1 MLESKILT
9 GPKTLLRFDGWE
21 YGPPSR
27 KQKADNLPT
36 YHRKYRML
44 KISLEGLQ
52 VLDAIDRRGSIAA
65 ASTELHRVPS
75 TISYAVAKLEEDL
88 DVAVFERSGPRL
100 SLTPAGK
107 ELLKEGRYLLKAAQ
121 DLEHRVRRV
130 ASGWETQLTI
140 GLESLLAPSVLTE
153 DIRDFYQVADSTR
166 LRITQDA
173 LSGSWEALLDR
184 RVDLIIGA
192 AGEGPSGGGFIA
204 QPLGS
209 VPFVFAVA
217 PEHPLASAREPLD
230 KAELRAHRAVAAADS
245 ALRLAPR
252 TVGLLFGQDTLTV
265 PDIFSKYAFQ
275 LAGLGFGYLPEPYAR
290 AAIEAGR
297 LIKKRVAEPRPKET
311 FYVVWRPEEEG
322 AALTW
327 WLERI
332 RRPGRLNAMFDL
344 TAKAYFK
351 TAR

>member
-1 MLESKILT
+1 
-9 GPKTLLRFDGWE
+9 
-21 YGPPSR
+21 
-27 KQKADNLPT
+27 
-36 YHRKYRML
+36 ML

-52 VLDAIDRRGSIAA
+52 VLDSIDRRGSIAA

-88 DVAVFERSGPRL
+88 GVAVFERSGPRI

-140 GLESLLAPSVLTE
+140 GLESLLAPSALAD
-153 DIRDFYQVADSTR
+153 DICDFYQVADSTR
-166 LRITQDA
+166 LRITQDT
-173 LSGSWEALLDR
+173 LSGTWEALLDR
-184 RVDLIIGA
+184 RVDLIVAA
-192 AGEGPSGGGFIA
+192 AGEGPSGGGYIA
-204 QPLGS
+204 EPLGS
-209 VPFVFAVA
+209 IPFVFAVA
-217 PEHPLASAREPLD
+217 PEHPLAHAREPLD
-230 KAELRAHRAVAAADS
+230 KAELRAHRAIAAADS

-275 LAGLGFGYLPEPYAR
+275 IAGLGFGYLPEPYAR
-290 AAIEAGR
+290 PAIDAGR
-297 LIKKRVAEPRPKET
+297 LVEKQVAERRADER
-311 FYVVWRPEEEG
+311 FYIAWRSDEEG

-327 WLERI
+327 WLERM
-332 RRPGRLNAMFDL
+332 RRAGRLNAMFAH
-344 TAKAYFK
+344 TAKTYFK
-351 TAR
+351 TS

>member
-1 MLESKILT
+1 
-9 GPKTLLRFDGWE
+9 
-21 YGPPSR
+21 
-27 KQKADNLPT
+27 
-36 YHRKYRML
+36 ML

-65 ASTELHRVPS
+65 ASIELHRVPS

-88 DVAVFERSGPRL
+88 GVSVFERSGPRI

-130 ASGWETQLTI
+130 ASGWETHLTI
-140 GLESLLAPSVLTE
+140 GLESLLAPSVLA
-153 DIRDFYQVADSTR
+153 DDVRDFYQVADSTR

-184 RVDLIIGA
+184 RVDLVIGA
-192 AGEGPSGGGFIA
+192 AGEGPSGGGYIA
-204 QPLGS
+204 ESLGS

-217 PEHPLASAREPLD
+217 PEHPLADAREPLD

-245 ALRLAPR
+245 AQRLAPR

-275 LAGLGFGYLPEPYAR
+275 MAGLGFGYLPEPYAR

-297 LIKKRVAEPRPKET
+297 LVKKRVAEPRPKET
-311 FYVVWRPEEEG
+311 FYIVWRPEEEG

-327 WLERI
+327 WLERM
-332 RRPGRLNAMFDL
+332 RRPGRLNAMFAL
-344 TAKAYFK
+344 TAKTYFK
-351 TAR
+351 ATL